1 MRSSRFARL
10 AAATAFAAACL
21 AASGRARAQATA
33 KEAVGFG
40 VERLYTSAPGAGW
53 FVMDALDMHGALG
66 GVISITGDYANQ
78 PLRVATSDGSQR
90 VPVVSS
96 EASAL
101 LAAGV
106 TYGRFR
112 LSFQLDRLFV
122 VEGRSATVGAY
133 HFTAPSI
140 DPGTGPDTFS
150 DSRVGFEAR
159 LLGEADSAFRL
170 GLGAQLFIPTGSRD
184 DYFSDDTYRG
194 MARVLFAGDRGRF
207 TYAGHLGVHIR
218 PIQND
223 YTPGSPHGSEL
234 LYGIAGGIK
243 LPVPALGTSNGVE
256 TVIVGPELYGETAF
270 NAFFGKETTGLE
282 GLLSARVEGLHGRPD
297 SAQLRFKLGMGAGL
311 DAYFGTPQWRALA
324 SVEMFDFG
332 K

>member
-1 MRSSRFARL
+1 MWSSRSARF
-10 AAATAFAAACL
+10 AAATALAAACL
-21 AASGRARAQATA
+21 AGEGSARAQGTPR
-33 KEAVGFG
+33 EAVGFD

-66 GVISITGDYANQ
+66 GVISITGSYANQ

-90 VPVVSS
+90 VPVISS

-101 LAAGV
+101 LAAAV
-106 TYGRFR
+106 TYDRFR

-122 VEGRSATVGAY
+122 VQGRSAVVGGY

-140 DPGTGPDTFS
+140 DPGTGPDTFA

-159 LLGEADSAFRL
+159 LVGDESSAFRL

-194 MARVLFAGDRGRF
+194 MGRVLVAGDRGLF

-218 PIQND
+218 PIQNE

-234 LYGIAGGIK
+234 LYGVAGGIK
-243 LPVPALGTSNGVE
+243 LPVPALGSDNGVE

-282 GLLSARVEGLHGRPD
+282 GLLSARLEPLHGRPD
-297 SAQLRFKLGMGAGL
+297 SAHLRFKLGMGAGL
-311 DAYFGTPQWRALA
+311 DAYFSTPQWRAVA